1 MKSKFRFWAYFVTF
15 NAVFFSIILFLT
27 LSHKV
32 FNPTMPLIFFLFF
45 SLFFVYVWI
54 WLIFG
59 ELRSKIISIDIEYN
73 SFNIKRY
80 LGLGISKT
88 YYFDQ
93 LDGYKTSILSS
104 RSGSYEYLYLMI
116 GKRKIAKLS
125 EYYHKNYHELK
136 RAIFSQNIKNLGFES
151 YSFIREVKEI
161 FT

>member
-15 NAVFFSIILFLT
+15 ITVFFSIILFLA
-27 LSHKV
+27 LSNKV
-32 FNPTMPLIFFLFF
+32 FDPTMPLIFFLFF
-45 SLFFVYVWI
+45 NLFFVYMLI

-59 ELRSKIISIDIEYN
+59 ELRSKIISIDIEYS

-80 LGLGISKT
+80 LGLGKSKT

-104 RSGSYEYLYLMI
+104 RSGSYEYLYLMS
-116 GKRKIAKLS
+116 GQRKIAKLS
-125 EYYHKNYHELK
+125 DYYHKNYHEMK
-136 RAIFSQNIKNLGFES
+136 RVIFSHHIKNLGFEK
-151 YSFIREVKEI
+151 YSLIKEIKEI